1 MAEVSVPRHVAT
13 RGLTAIVAGGNG
25 VVGRAIIQQLCAAG
39 GWQVYSLSRRRPNFG
54 LPAEHISVDL
64 ADAADCA
71 KQLQGLGDATHV
83 FYAAYA
89 PDQDLGREAAL
100 NGQMLINL
108 VEALEPLA
116 PQLQH
121 IQLMQGSK
129 WYGNH
134 LGPYR
139 TPAKEDD
146 PRHIQPCFYYNQQ
159 DWLIAR
165 QHGRSWTW
173 SGLRPHGVLGLA
185 VGSSM
190 NQLTAMALYAVISKE
205 QGRKLCWPGTEGAFN
220 SIYQFTEAAYLARG
234 MEWAATSA
242 NASNQAFNFTN
253 GDLVRWCHLW
263 PAIARAFDM
272 DPGPPT
278 PMPLAVEMATKESIW
293 ADICKRHDLKR
304 YRLTDLTNWT
314 FADFVFGC
322 GYDQISDLTR
332 LRGAGWN
339 DVNPSEPM
347 YVRLI
352 ADLRNASII
361 P

>member
-1 MAEVSVPRHVAT
+1 MAEVSVPRHVVT
-13 RGLTAIVAGGNG
+13 PGRTAIVAGGNG
-25 VVGRAIIQQLCAAG
+25 VVGRALIQQLSAVG
-39 GWQVYSLSRRRPNFG
+39 GWQIHSLSRRRPDSD
-54 LPAEHISVDL
+54 LPAQYVAVDL

-71 KQLQGLGDATHV
+71 EKLRDLGDATHV

-89 PDQDLGREAAL
+89 PDRDLGREAAY

-116 PQLQH
+116 PRLQH

-146 PRHIQPCFYYNQQ
+146 QRHSQPCFYYNQQ
-159 DWLIAR
+159 DWLTAR
-165 QHGRSWTW
+165 QQGRNWTW
-173 SGLRPHGVLGLA
+173 SALRPHGVLGLA

-190 NQLTAMALYAVISKE
+190 NQLTAMALYAVISKAL
-205 QGRKLCWPGTEGAFN
+205 GRKLCWPGSEAAFN

-234 MEWAATSA
+234 MEWAASQPSA
-242 NASNQAFNFTN
+242 ANQAFNFTN

-263 PAIARAFDM
+263 PAIAGAFDM
-272 DPGPPT
+272 EPGPPK
-278 PMPLAVEMATKESIW
+278 PMSLAVEMAEMEPLW
-293 ADICKRHDLKR
+293 AGICERHGLQR

-314 FADFVFGC
+314 FADFVFGS

-332 LRGAGWN
+332 LRGAGWTA
-339 DVNPSEPM
+339 VNPSETM

-352 ADLRNASII
+352 ADLRNARII